1 MEENKMK
8 KRLFNTLLA
17 TALVAVTV
25 VTGFVHPETAKA
37 EETTDEIEVYRLYN
51 PDNGEHLYTT
61 DINERNV
68 LYETYGWGYE
78 GIGWYAPS
86 TGTPVYRLYNNV
98 LCNHLYTTDLNE
110 IKVLTSMPDTA
121 WSVDNNNQPLFY
133 SDGEVPIYRVYNEG
147 LQGMHHLTTDKNEYD
162 TLPSYGWA
170 QEGVSLYA
178 TRLGS
183 PKQTSYLP
191 ASRTEHQIKYGY
203 KDLNDN
209 SAYLTE
215 YDCLLDDYFS
225 IIDDDTA
232 LYNGKRY
239 RYHVH
244 EDKDGRDE
252 NGNAVIYH
260 SASLFANE
268 EMMEAAKNPATPAP
282 EAFTL
287 DENLMDKNCVY
298 YREDSY
304 FGIPMKYAYDF
315 EENMWSI
322 SYVRQ

>member
-1 MEENKMK
+1 MEEIKMKVK

-162 TLPSYGWA
+162 TLPTYGWA

-191 ASRTEHQIKYGY
+191 ASRTEDKIKLGR
-203 KDLNDN
+203 KDKDDN

-215 YDCLLDDYFS
+215 YDSLLDGGSYFS
-225 IIDDDTA
+225 VIDDDTA

-239 RYHVH
+239 RYYVY
-244 EDKDGRDE
+244 EDEGRDT
-252 NGNAVIYH
+252 AYH
-260 SASLFANE
+260 IAGLFANE
-268 EMMEAAKNPATPAP
+268 EMTEAAKNIATPVP
-282 EAFTL
+282 EGFAL
-287 DENLMDKNCVY
+287 DVEIMDKNCVY
-298 YREDSY
+298 YSEDSY
-304 FGIPMKYAYDF
+304 LGAIEKNWYDPIDDI
-315 EENMWSI
+315 WCG